1 MNVKKTILIVTLITT
16 LSGCQATQRQNA
28 TTGELE
34 TNTATKGALLGA
46 VTGAAIG
53 AATGD
58 NSSERKRR
66 ALYGAA
72 AGGLVGGSVGYNMD
86 QQEKALRT
94 ELTNSGVQVK
104 RISENELQLIMGKG
118 IGFDSGSSL
127 LSSDIYA
134 SLNSVA
140 LILGEYPESR
150 LQIIG
155 HTDSSGA
162 GSANQT
168 ISEQRAKSVGDYLV
182 NQKVASGRITS
193 QGMGERYPVC
203 DNSTKQGRACNRRV
217 EINILSL

>member
-1 MNVKKTILIVTLITT
+1 MKFKKSIITITLVTL

-34 TNTATKGALLGA
+34 TNTTTKGALLGA

-72 AGGLVGGSVGYNMD
+72 AGSLVGGSVGYNMD

-104 RISENELQLIMGKG
+104 RVSENELQLVMEKG
-118 IGFDSGSSL
+118 IGFGSGSSL
-127 LSSDIYA
+127 LSSDVYA

-140 LILGEYPESR
+140 LILGQYPETR

-155 HTDSSGA
+155 HTDSSG
-162 GSANQT
+162 SESENQT
-168 ISEQRAKSVGDYLV
+168 ISEQRAKSVCDYLV
-182 NQKVASGRITS
+182 NQKVASGRIVS
-193 QGMGERYPVC
+193 QGMGERYPLC

>member
-1 MNVKKTILIVTLITT
+1 MNFKKSILTITLVTL

-104 RISENELQLIMGKG
+104 RISENELQLVMEKG

-127 LSSDIYA
+127 ISSDIYA

-162 GSANQT
+162 TSENQT

-182 NQKVASGRITS
+182 NQKVASGRIVS
-193 QGMGERYPVC
+193 QGMGERYPLC